1 MLKKLKQFDF
11 IIVFILVCFMI
22 ISTMVVYSATFNDP
36 KISVSFGK
44 SFGIYGVCL
53 LAFILTA
60 LFDYRVL
67 MKYWPYLYGIGIAL
81 LIAIFLFGTE
91 QNGAKGWFKI
101 TSNLSFQPAEFMKL
115 ILILVIGA
123 WLAKRRGER
132 LEFVRDVLPIGVLVF
147 VPFLMVMV
155 MPDMGNAMIYVI
167 ILFGMYWIG
176 NIRYLHAFIGVAIIV
191 GTGLLSYYLY
201 NTYHESIT
209 TFLVDNH
216 FGHWV
221 KRIDGFLYSENVDK
235 DWILQQRR
243 ALVAIGSGG
252 LAGQG
257 FMQGQATHSGGIIY
271 GYSDT
276 IFAVIGEEFGFR
288 GGAILLL
295 MYFVLIY
302 RMILISIRSIHLSGS
317 YIIIGI
323 VSMFVLQIFQNIGM
337 LIGVM
342 PLTGITLPFISYG
355 GTSLFINMIS
365 MGLVMSVKLHQDKYF
380 DFEND

>member
-11 IIVFILVCFMI
+11 IIVFILVCFMVL
-22 ISTMVVYSATFNDP
+22 SSMMVYSATLDDRIT
-36 KISVSFGK
+36 ISLTK
-44 SFGIYGVCL
+44 SLTIYGICL
-53 LAFILTA
+53 VAFVATA

-67 MKYWPYLYGIGIAL
+67 MKFWPYLYGVGML
-81 LIAIFLFGTE
+81 LLLYVFFFGKVV
-91 QNGAKGWFKI
+91 NGAKGWIKI
-101 TSNLSFQPAEFMKL
+101 TESLNLQPAELMKL

-123 WLAKRRGER
+123 WLAKRKGES
-132 LEFVRDVLPIGVLVF
+132 LEFVKDVLPIGLLVF
-147 VPFLMVMV
+147 AAFFIVVV

-167 ILFGMYWIG
+167 ILIGMYWIG
-176 NIRYLHAFIGVAIIV
+176 NIRYSHMFIGVAVIV
-191 GTGLLSYYLY
+191 GIFVLAYYLY
-201 NTYHESIT
+201 NTYHEPIT
-209 TFLVDNH
+209 TFMAQNN

-221 KRIDGFLYSENVDK
+221 KRIDGFLYEDADK
-235 DWILQQRR
+235 DWSLQARR

-257 FMQGQATHSGGIIY
+257 FLQGQATHSGGIIY

-276 IFAVIGEEFGFR
+276 IFAVIGEELGFR

-302 RMILISIRSIHLSGS
+302 RMILISIRSIYLSGS

-337 LIGVM
+337 LIDIL

-355 GTSLFINMIS
+355 GTSLFINMVS

-380 DFEND
+380 DFEDD